1 MRAAAAA
8 ECRCDHATQS
18 AARFSVGSLP
28 HTTRIWT
35 FKKTT
40 RQTPLHVLA
49 AGLPDSLYDD
59 SEIRAARDKRKVDAL
74 LKELLRDKH

>member
-1 MRAAAAA
+1 MRAAAAAA
-8 ECRCDHATQS
+8 ECRCDHATQP
-18 AARFSVGSLP
+18 AARLSVGSLP

-35 FKKTT
+35 FKK
-40 RQTPLHVLA
+40 RPLHVLA